1 MNHTPIRF
9 RCPDCNLPR
18 EERIT
23 QLFESIADWVN
34 SDALSQM
41 VSAFGG
47 DIPQNLSLAEKI
59 HWLNDFAEVW
69 DYRKKQ
75 AASGERWNIT
85 EDPMVLNNSE
95 LVMSCAEVLG
105 LTGIET
111 PLVTPNYILPLGG
124 ARRSNY
130 ARPLKAKEVIDSLGI
145 QDGTIVALSGTR
157 PINEIEL
164 SFLQEFA
171 PDAKTE
177 FDAISTGMEKCFN
190 LTSGYTE
197 EKGSDENINL
207 CFAIR
212 KYKDTYQ
219 GNTVLSLAAPS
230 SDPTRRANSR
240 DTFCYF
246 LDNFNIK
253 EGDRLLLVTTC
264 IYVPFQLLRFMDL
277 ALDRGFYCDC
287 IGMPN
292 DHKGGT
298 SFSQFTNYCQE
309 TKATIN
315 GLEALAEKYLR

>member
-1 MNHTPIRF
+1 M
-9 RCPDCNLPR
+9 D
-18 EERIT
+18 
-23 QLFESIADWVN
+23 
-34 SDALSQM
+34 
-41 VSAFGG
+41 
-47 DIPQNLSLAEKI
+47 LSLAKKI

-85 EDPMVLNNSE
+85 EDPMVLKNSE

-105 LTGIET
+105 LTNIET
-111 PLVTPNYILPLGG
+111 PLITPNYILPLGG
-124 ARRSNY
+124 ARKSNY
-130 ARPLKAKEVIDSLGI
+130 ARPLKAKEIIDSLGI
-145 QDGTIVALSGTR
+145 RDSSIVALSGTR

-164 SFLQEFA
+164 SYLQEFA
-171 PDAKTE
+171 PEAKTE
-177 FDAISTGMEKCFN
+177 YEAISTGMEKCFN

-207 CFAIR
+207 CFAVR
-212 KYKDTYQ
+212 KYNDTYQ
-219 GNTVLSLAAPS
+219 DNTVFSLAAPS
-230 SDPTRRANSR
+230 SDPARRANSR

-315 GLEALAEKYLR
+315 GLEALAEKYLQ